1 MHPIYIH
8 TGEQLTCFQS
18 VAEIDKNL
26 RLTTYQPLGP
36 IVAARSFPRFASK
49 SSSWTASSSSFF
61 SFMLDIVANSNI
73 LFTNTSKNE

>member
-49 SSSWTASSSSFF
+49 SSS
-61 SFMLDIVANSNI
+61 
-73 LFTNTSKNE
+73 